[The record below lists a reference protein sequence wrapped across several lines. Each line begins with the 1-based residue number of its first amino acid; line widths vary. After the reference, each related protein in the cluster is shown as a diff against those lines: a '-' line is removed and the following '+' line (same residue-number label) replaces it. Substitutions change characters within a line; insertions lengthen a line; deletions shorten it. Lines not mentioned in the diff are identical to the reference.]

1 MEPDTSSASPEPA
14 LIKPRDARWLR
25 LYTGLSAAA
34 LLLLALS
41 LFGLLPLREP
51 KPPVPVAFA
60 PNKTVERVRLAA
72 PSASA
77 PLVSQLVLWS
87 FPLCTKPSQGA
98 KLYRLTLGAERDS
111 FVVWCQNEF
120 LLLDVAPGGEDD
132 APPRITRLGR
142 FSARGELPGG
152 ALALDLD
159 ADATLD
165 LALGVAP
172 APGAIHRPFSGVF
185 WLRGRP
191 AGGYELPRTLVE
203 MPVVGLAAA
212 ELDGAPGSE
221 LVVLTRGDPV
231 AQRPGELWLF
241 AGGTSPTR
249 AAVLQTALAPSDLVL
264 GPTRDIG
271 PELWLS
277 STQPGSL
284 LRFRFVRE
292 AALSAGAAPGTGW
305 TRPERTEL
313 ALRGVQSFVAGPRDE
328 PALLVRDVTGIQK
341 LESEATPKLTRW
353 LEHVE
358 LGPSAWLRSARDGKP
373 VVFGATQTGFSWL
386 RGDKRNER
394 SLPKGTRVL
403 DVSSS
408 GAGAAHARA
417 VLLIETE
424 EQGPNLAL
432 VVLPVDV
439 RDEASEIELRSGAVE
454 AAPTEAHLA
463 LE

>member
-1 MEPDTSSASPEPA
+1 M
-14 LIKPRDARWLR
+14 IKPRDARWSS

-34 LLLLALS
+34 LLLLVLS

-51 KPPVPVAFA
+51 EPPKPVAFA
-60 PNKTVERVRLAA
+60 PAKAVEPVRLPA

-87 FPLCTKPSQGA
+87 FPLCTKPSHGA
-98 KLYRLTLGAERDS
+98 KLYRVALGAERDA
-111 FVVWCQNEF
+111 FVVWCQSEF
-120 LLLDVAPGGEDD
+120 LLLDVAAGSAVDG
-132 APPRITRLGR
+132 APRITRLGR
-142 FSARGELPGG
+142 FAARGELPGG

-159 ADATLD
+159 GDATLD

-172 APGAIHRPFSGVF
+172 APSAIHRPFSGVF

-203 MPVVGLAAA
+203 MPVVGLEAA

-221 LVVLTRGDPV
+221 LMVLTRGDPV

-249 AAVLQTALAPSDLVL
+249 AAVLQTALAPSDLVW
-264 GPTRDIG
+264 GPARDAG

-284 LRFRFVRE
+284 VRFRFTRE
-292 AALSAGAAPGTGW
+292 ATPAVGAAPGTGW
-305 TRPERTEL
+305 TKPERTEL
-313 ALRGVQSFVAGPRDE
+313 ALRGVQSFVAGPRDDR
-328 PALLVRDVTGIQK
+328 ALLVRGVNTIQR
-341 LESEATPKLTRW
+341 LDSEATPKLTPW
-353 LEHVE
+353 LEQAE
-358 LGPSAWLRSARDGKP
+358 LGPSAWLHSARDGKP

-403 DVSSS
+403 DVSSN

-439 RDEASEIELRSGAVE
+439 RDEASDVELRSGAVE
-454 AAPTEAHLA
+454 ASPTEAHLT

>member
-1 MEPDTSSASPEPA
+1 MEPDTSAGTPEPA
-14 LIKPRDARWLR
+14 VIEPRDARSLSP
-25 LYTGLSAAA
+25 YTVLWAAA
-34 LLLLALS
+34 LALLVLA

-51 KPPVPVAFA
+51 EPPKPVVFA
-60 PNKTVERVRLAA
+60 PAKTVEPVRLPA
-72 PSASA
+72 PSARA

-98 KLYRLTLGAERDS
+98 KLFRVALGAERDA
-111 FVVWCQNEF
+111 FVVWCQSEY
-120 LLLDVAPGGEDD
+120 LLLDVAAASAPD
-132 APPRITRLGR
+132 AAPRVTRLGR
-142 FSARGELPGG
+142 FPARGELPGG
-152 ALALDLD
+152 ALTLDLD
-159 ADATLD
+159 GDATLD

-172 APGAIHRPFSGVF
+172 ATGAIHRPFSGVF

-191 AGGYELPRTLVE
+191 GGGYELPRALVE

-221 LVVLTRGDPV
+221 LMVLTRGDPV

-264 GPTRDIG
+264 GPAREAG
-271 PELWLS
+271 PELWLT

-284 LRFRFVRE
+284 VRFRFTRE
-292 AALSAGAAPGTGW
+292 SPPGAGTPPGTGW
-305 TRPERTEL
+305 TKPERTEL
-313 ALRGVQSFVAGPRDE
+313 GLRGVQSFVAGPRDDR
-328 PALLVRDVTGIQK
+328 ALLVRGVNTVQR
-341 LESEATPKLTRW
+341 LESEAAPKLTPW
-353 LEHVE
+353 LEQVE
-358 LGPSAWLRSARDGKP
+358 LGPSAWLRSAQDGKP

-394 SLPKGTRVL
+394 SLPVGTRVL

-439 RDEASEIELRSGAVE
+439 RDEASEVELRSGAVE
-454 AAPTEAHLA
+454 AAPSEAHLA

>member
-1 MEPDTSSASPEPA
+1 
-14 LIKPRDARWLR
+14 
-25 LYTGLSAAA
+25 

-41 LFGLLPLREP
+41 LFGLVPLREP
-51 KPPVPVAFA
+51 EPPKPVAFSSA
-60 PNKTVERVRLAA
+60 KTVDPVRLPTPGAT
-72 PSASA
+72 A

-98 KLYRLTLGAERDS
+98 KLYRVALGAERDA
-111 FVVWCQNEF
+111 FVVWCQSEY
-120 LLLDVAPGGEDD
+120 LLLDVAAAGD
-132 APPRITRLGR
+132 ADAAPRITRLGR
-142 FSARGELPGG
+142 FPARGELPGG
-152 ALALDLD
+152 ALTLDLD
-159 ADATLD
+159 GDATLD
-165 LALGVAP
+165 LVLGVAP
-172 APGAIHRPFSGVF
+172 APAAIHRPFSGVF

-191 AGGYELPRTLVE
+191 GGGYELPRTLVE

-221 LVVLTRGDPV
+221 LLVLTRGDPV
-231 AQRPGELWLF
+231 AQRVGELWLF

-249 AAVLQTALAPSDLVL
+249 VAVLQTALAPSDLVL
-264 GPTRDIG
+264 GPAREAG

-284 LRFRFVRE
+284 VRFRFTRE
-292 AALSAGAAPGTGW
+292 APPAAGSAPGTGW

-313 ALRGVQSFVAGPRDE
+313 GLRGVQSFVAGPRDDR
-328 PALLVRDVTGIQK
+328 ALLVRAVNSIQR
-341 LESEATPKLTRW
+341 LDSEPTPKLTPW
-353 LEHVE
+353 LEQVE
-358 LGPSAWLRSARDGKP
+358 LGPSTWLHAARDQKA
-373 VVFGATQTGFSWL
+373 VVFAATQAGFSWL
-386 RGDKRNER
+386 RGDKRSER

-403 DVSSS
+403 DVSNT
-408 GAGAAHARA
+408 GAGAAHTRA

-439 RDEASEIELRSGAVE
+439 RDEASDVELRSGAVE
-454 AAPTEAHLA
+454 ASPTEARVA